1 MCDTHVFC
9 QVSLAIVEPVK
20 IFQGHTTVSVIGGLQ
35 AKTVRLTLMNVIV
48 EILAMRTRN
57 RDRVVALTLMNPTTL
72 VQNAKDLNVS
82 VGMASQVFEIN
93 LAIHDIKSLRDL
105 MSIIW

>member
-1 MCDTHVFC
+1 M
-9 QVSLAIVEPVK
+9 EYVK
-20 IFQGHTTVSVIGGLQ
+20 IFLGYTTVSVIGGLQ
-35 AKTVRLTLMNVIV
+35 AKTVRLTLMNLIV